1 MQGYTIPLDK
11 RLAADGRG
19 LQEVTLNKKHMD
31 MSLALAGAEDA
42 ARRETELQARLQSEM
57 KQREKQ
63 RKEEHLRKLA
73 ASARAGA
80 PTGTRSLASRLEEE
94 EEANGAAGAAP
105 YWHIP
110 IPIHVASLSFR
121 NWIVAFWFSCPPSAP
136 VIVHSCHVHVALLAV
151 LCWAQSCALR
161 HCRLLYGITHKLR
174 VDGDM

>member
-1 MQGYTIPLDK
+1 VQGYTIPLDK

-80 PTGTRSLASRLEEE
+80 PAGARSLASRLEDEE
-94 EEANGAAGAAP
+94 DGNNAAGAARS
-105 YWHIP
+105 Y
-110 IPIHVASLSFR
+110 R
-121 NWIVAFWFSCPPSAP
+121 AFNA
-136 VIVHSCHVHVALLAV
+136 VAV
-151 LCWAQSCALR
+151 L
-161 HCRLLYGITHKLR
+161 HCGVLTMDVVGMMVRPHSVACGIHARMRTLQRKD
-174 VDGDM
+174 V

>member
-1 MQGYTIPLDK
+1 MDK

-80 PTGTRSLASRLEEE
+80 PTGTRSLASRLEEAE
-94 EEANGAAGAAP
+94 EDASGAPGAAP
-105 YWHIP
+105 IGHAP
-110 IPIHVASLSFR
+110 SPVARLFLIGWIAASVRLGVLGSPSGSGLS
-121 NWIVAFWFSCPPSAP
+121 
-136 VIVHSCHVHVALLAV
+136 VIVVFCHV
-151 LCWAQSCALR
+151 
-161 HCRLLYGITHKLR
+161 
-174 VDGDM
+174 